1 MSENKTRYTV
11 GQEIIVVGFNYGPG
25 KEVWF
30 NRRPFAFAEA
40 NYPLSI
46 ELFKLK
52 VTEHHKV
59 AWGLD
64 PSGERRYDGFI
75 LTTDTGEVWY
85 NQYPKASYSQVSD
98 VADRRFTI
106 NYALMAPNPELTEE
120 QIMERCE
127 KLPFVTVETLE
138 GFISVFYQAVCFA
151 QKEIHDADQSVRNRA
166 NLIIKFFEEL
176 CTQVFKKFGKGIVI
190 KEYNK
195 DGRTVITKAE
205 LVGADNNGVVV
216 EKHHLDK
223 LLSQKHHPAK

>member
-11 GQEIIVVGFNYGPG
+11 GQEIIVVGFNYGSG

-30 NRRPFAFAEA
+30 NRCPFAFAEA

-106 NYALMAPNPELTEE
+106 NYALMAQNPELTEE

-127 KLPFVTVETLE
+127 KLPFITVETLE

-166 NLIIKFFEEL
+166 HLIIKFFDDLIKE
-176 CTQVFKKFGKGIVI
+176 VFKKYQKKVLLSYCDPEILRVVV
-190 KEYNK
+190 K
-195 DGRTVITKAE
+195 DVKFIDAEEAAFE
-205 LVGADNNGVVV
+205 LVEVPPN
-216 EKHHLDK
+216 K
-223 LLSQKHHPAK
+223 LFD